1 MTAASIRHITIGASP
16 KGVSRDL
23 DKAIPPAETV
33 ARVLGVLEDRAI
45 LQELRRIDVGRLG
58 IPVYLS
64 VCGEAARGV
73 MPTRKQMGKGSS
85 PEQAQASALMELVE
99 RYSFF
104 SFWDN
109 ADALLVGRYSQA
121 LAGELPGQ
129 TPAHGSVLPVARVL
143 QSVGEAMDEATAL
156 QLLDLI
162 ELQFATA
169 TDLATGQDVLAP
181 LSWFRRLGEF
191 NGTSAG
197 NTPEESILQG
207 LCELVERH
215 VCCLVDR
222 QRPTDLPTIDPA
234 SCTDPVLADLL
245 ARFAENGIV
254 VLLKDFSMGLPVPTV
269 GAAAWD
275 PETFPQLSEVVFTA
289 GTATSPAKAAVRAL
303 TEVAQLAGD
312 FITGACYEASGL
324 HKPTAWN
331 ELDWL
336 QQGPRVPL
344 ASLPDIRDQDMGQ
357 ELRALVQG
365 LTAQGW
371 QCLSVDLTLPEL
383 GLPAHYNIVPGMAF
397 RERDRHASLGMFI
410 GRQLAEDA
418 PADDA
423 REGLALLE
431 QAYPGAHFVSFFQ
444 GLFHLREGEYLAAAA
459 CFEEAE
465 PLQPDDEARA
475 LAAFYQGYVW
485 SLLEDW
491 AGSEPCLNRA
501 LALTDEVK
509 EYFNL
514 RGVARFKQGQFEAA
528 AGDFEAALRLDK
540 GSAIDLANL
549 GLCKKNMGLTEEAC
563 ELLRAAVALD
573 AGLDFAAQTLLQLED
588 GKDSVE

>member
-1 MTAASIRHITIGASP
+1 MTEHASPRHIRIGASP
-16 KGVSRDL
+16 KGESRDL
-23 DKAIPPAETV
+23 DKAMPPAQTV
-33 ARVLGVLEDRAI
+33 ARVLGVLEGRAI

-85 PEQAQASALMELVE
+85 PDQAQASALMELVE
-99 RYSFF
+99 RFSFF
-104 SFWDN
+104 SLWDN
-109 ADALLVGRYSQA
+109 PANLLTGRYSQA
-121 LAGELPGQ
+121 LAGTLPGQ
-129 TPAHGSVLPVARVL
+129 TPAHGQALPVTRVL
-143 QSVGEAMDEATAL
+143 QSVGENLDEATAL
-156 QLLDLI
+156 RLLDLV
-162 ELQFATA
+162 ELQFGTA
-169 TDLATGQDVLAP
+169 TDLATGHDVLVP

-215 VCCLVDR
+215 VCCVVDR
-222 QRPTDLPTIDPA
+222 ERPADLPTIDPA
-234 SCTDPVLADLL
+234 SCEDPVLVELL
-245 ARFAENGIV
+245 ARFAEHGIV

-324 HKPTAWN
+324 HKPGSWD

-336 QQGPRVPL
+336 QQGPVSPL
-344 ASLPDIRDQDMGQ
+344 SSLPNIRHQDMGQ
-357 ELRALVQG
+357 ELRTLVLG
-365 LTAQGW
+365 LTAQGL
-371 QCLSVDLTLPEL
+371 QCLSVNMTLPEL

-397 RERDRHASLGMFI
+397 RERDRHASLGLFI

-418 PADDA
+418 PAEEA

-431 QAYPGAHFVSFFQ
+431 QAYPGAHFVPFFQ

-491 AGSEPCLNRA
+491 GGSEPCLDRA
-501 LALTDEVK
+501 LALTEEVK

-514 RGVARFKQGQFEAA
+514 RGVARFKQGRFEEA

-549 GLCKKNMGLTEEAC
+549 GLCKKHMGLHEDAC
-563 ELLRAAVALD
+563 ELLRAAVAID
-573 AGLDFAAQTLLQLED
+573 AGLEFAAQALRQLED
-588 GKDSVE
+588 AAE

>member
-1 MTAASIRHITIGASP
+1 MTEHASPRHIRIGASP
-16 KGVSRDL
+16 KGESRDL
-23 DKAIPPAETV
+23 DKAMPPAQTV
-33 ARVLGVLEDRAI
+33 ARVLGVLEGRAI

-85 PEQAQASALMELVE
+85 PDQAQASALMELVE
-99 RYSFF
+99 RFSFF

-109 ADALLVGRYSQA
+109 PANLLTGRYSQA
-121 LAGELPGQ
+121 LAGTLPGQ
-129 TPAHGSVLPVARVL
+129 TPAHGQALPVARVL
-143 QSVGEAMDEATAL
+143 QSVGENLDEATAL
-156 QLLDLI
+156 RLLDLV
-162 ELQFATA
+162 ELQFGTA
-169 TDLATGQDVLAP
+169 TDLATGEDVLVP

-215 VCCLVDR
+215 VCCVVDR
-222 QRPTDLPTIDPA
+222 ERPADLPTIDPA
-234 SCTDPVLADLL
+234 SCEDPVLVELL
-245 ARFAENGIV
+245 ARFAEHGIV

-324 HKPTAWN
+324 HKPGSWD

-336 QQGPRVPL
+336 QQGPVAPL
-344 ASLPDIRDQDMGQ
+344 SSLPNIRHQDMGQ
-357 ELRALVQG
+357 ELRTLVQG

-371 QCLSVDLTLPEL
+371 QCLSVNMTLPEL

-397 RERDRHASLGMFI
+397 RERDRHASLGLFI

-418 PADDA
+418 PAEDA
-423 REGLALLE
+423 REGLALLA
-431 QAYPGAHFVSFFQ
+431 QAYPGAHFVPFFQ

-491 AGSEPCLNRA
+491 GGSEPCLDRA
-501 LALTDEVK
+501 LALTEEVK

-514 RGVARFKQGQFEAA
+514 RGVARFKQG
-528 AGDFEAALRLDK
+528 R
-540 GSAIDLANL
+540 
-549 GLCKKNMGLTEEAC
+549 
-563 ELLRAAVALD
+563 
-573 AGLDFAAQTLLQLED
+573 
-588 GKDSVE
+588 